1 MVEAATRHTSAR
13 ALILITAPS
22 QQGGGDAPLLL
33 LLLHAPWIAGASG
46 RLSRWRLR
54 VRVLRSED
62 VRVDLR
68 SERGEGRSLVC
79 G

>member
-22 QQGGGDAPLLL
+22 QQGGGAALLLL
-33 LLLHAPWIAGASG
+33 LLLHAPWIADASG

-62 VRVDLR
+62 VRVGLR
-68 SERGEGRSLVC
+68 SGRGEGRGLVC